1 MTYAEFLAE
10 LDRAAL
16 NVREFAALVQM
27 NANSVS
33 NYAAASEVPKHLA
46 VIVALLAEMRS
57 NGIDY
62 QPVFARIQIAAKRP
76 RGAAEPGHFG
86 GNPQGRLVL

>member
-16 NVREFAALVQM
+16 SVREFAALVQM
-27 NANSVS
+27 NPNSIS
-33 NYAAASEVPKHLA
+33 NYARKPEVSKPLA
-46 VIVALLAEMRS
+46 VIAALLAEMRS
-57 NGIDY
+57 AGLEHEA
-62 QPVFARIQIAAKRP
+62 VFARIRVTANRP

-86 GNPQGRLVL
+86 GNPQGRLGL

>member
-27 NANSVS
+27 NPNSVS
-33 NYAAASEVPKHLA
+33 NYAGKRDVPTHLA
-46 VIVALLAEMRS
+46 VIAALLAELRS
-57 NGIDY
+57 NGIDHE
-62 QPVFARIQIAAKRP
+62 PVFARVQIAAKRP

-86 GNPQGRLVL
+86 GNPQGRLGL